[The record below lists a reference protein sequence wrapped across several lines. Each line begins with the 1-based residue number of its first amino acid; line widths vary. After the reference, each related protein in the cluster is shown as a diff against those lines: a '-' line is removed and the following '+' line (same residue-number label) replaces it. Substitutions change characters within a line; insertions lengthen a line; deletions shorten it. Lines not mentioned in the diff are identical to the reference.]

1 MRARQLI
8 AYPGR
13 RSVISCRQG
22 HDFGRLT
29 VMTSPTGAPDLT
41 PQAITL
47 AADRRRLLI
56 DWGGGRQDAASATA
70 LWDACRSSRSVRLR
84 VDGWAVPARDDITIV
99 DVRPVGHY
107 AVNLVFSDGHD
118 RGIYPWRYLKEIA
131 SKESA
136 AAGN

>member
-1 MRARQLI
+1 MT
-8 AYPGR
+8 
-13 RSVISCRQG
+13 G
-22 HDFGRLT
+22 HIQE
-29 VMTSPTGAPDLT
+29 PEIT

-47 AADRRRLLI
+47 TADRRCLLI
-56 DWGGGRQDAASATA
+56 DWGEGRRDAASATA
-70 LWDACRSSRSVRLR
+70 LRDACRSSRSVRLR

-118 RGIYPWRYLKEIA
+118 RGIYPWGYLKEIA

>member
-1 MRARQLI
+1 
-8 AYPGR
+8 
-13 RSVISCRQG
+13 
-22 HDFGRLT
+22 
-29 VMTSPTGAPDLT
+29 MTSPTGAPDLT

-47 AADRRRLLI
+47 TADRRRLLI
-56 DWGGGRQDAASATA
+56 DWGAGRREAASATA
-70 LWDACRSSRSVRLR
+70 LRDACRSSRSVRLR

-131 SKESA
+131 AGEIA